1 MRSRASSGLTLVELL
16 VTCAIL
22 AILLAVAAPSLN
34 DFLNRR
40 RVENVAN
47 VIASDLMYA
56 RAETNLRVAS
66 VIVFFQKTADQSC
79 YSIVQTYLIGPFCE
93 CSLGAG
99 AACDP
104 AVNTDI
110 EMRTFQAMHSK
121 GVEFESFSPA
131 PPIGANRIAFTRPLG
146 TPMVPGFFVVVSGA
160 RGAKLRIDLS
170 AVGRV
175 RICSPNASMPGYASC

>member
-16 VTCAIL
+16 VTSAIL
-22 AILLAVAAPSLN
+22 AILLAVAAPSLS

-47 VIASDLMYA
+47 IIASDLMYA

-79 YSIVQTYLIGPFCE
+79 YSIVQTYLVGPFCE
-93 CSLGAG
+93 CRLGAG

-104 AVNTDI
+104 NVNSDI
-110 EMRTFQAMHSK
+110 EMRTFQAFHTK
-121 GVEFESFSPA
+121 GVEFESFSPGPA
-131 PPIGANRIAFTRPLG
+131 LGANRIAFTRPLG
-146 TPMVPGFFVVVSGA
+146 TPLVPGFFVVVNGTGGA
-160 RGAKLRIDLS
+160 QLRIDLS
-170 AVGRV
+170 AAGRI
-175 RICSPNASMPGYASC
+175 RICTPNASMPGYASC